1 MKILAGFAGPD
12 PDVGRLLASAARL
25 VVRLWFIGSII
36 WLVKEARAKRKRA
49 AAVVVVAQYQ
59 LSNL

>member
-1 MKILAGFAGPD
+1 M
-12 PDVGRLLASAARL
+12 GRLLASAARL
-25 VVRLWFIGSII
+25 VVRLWFIGGII

-49 AAVVVVAQYQ
+49 AAVVVVVVVVVVAQYQ